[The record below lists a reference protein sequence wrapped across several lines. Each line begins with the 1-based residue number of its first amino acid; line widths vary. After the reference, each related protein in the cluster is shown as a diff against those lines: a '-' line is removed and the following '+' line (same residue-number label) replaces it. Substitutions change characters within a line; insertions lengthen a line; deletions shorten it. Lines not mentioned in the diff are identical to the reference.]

1 MTAMTGSG
9 AASAMRVG
17 AVSGVAA
24 YSLWGLFPAFFPL
37 LLPAGP
43 VEILAHRIVWTLLAM
58 LVVLL
63 VTRQLPQLVRIDRR
77 TWALIAAA
85 ALFISINWGL
95 YVFTVNSERVSEAA
109 LGYFIN
115 PLVSVVLGV
124 LIFGERLERPQKIA
138 VAIAGVAVAVLT
150 VGYGHFPY
158 LSIILALS
166 FGMYGVVKKKVRLPA
181 TVGLTA
187 EVVITAPLALG
198 FLVWLTVV
206 GQSTFTGEGPGHA
219 VLLAASGL
227 VTAVPLLLFAMAAQ
241 RIPLGFVGMLQ
252 YITPTLQLL
261 WAVVMVGERLDVTQW
276 VGFGLV
282 LVAVLLFSGSQ
293 LGRMRRVRRAGDV
306 EGTGDDDAADVC
318 GR

>member
-1 MTAMTGSG
+1 MSGSG
-9 AASAMRVG
+9 AGSAMRVG

-43 VEILAHRIVWTLLAM
+43 VEILAHRIVWTLLVM
-58 LVVLL
+58 LLVLL
-63 VTRQLPQLVRIDRR
+63 VTRQLRQLVTIDRR
-77 TWALIAAA
+77 TWALVAAA

-95 YVFTVNSERVSEAA
+95 YVYTVNSERVSEAA

-124 LIFGERLERPQKIA
+124 VLFGERLERPQKVAVGIA
-138 VAIAGVAVAVLT
+138 AVAVAVLT
-150 VGYGHFPY
+150 LGYGHFPY

-181 TVGLTA
+181 TVGLAA
-187 EVVITAPLALG
+187 EVVVTAPLAVG
-198 FLVWLTVV
+198 FLVWLTVA
-206 GQSTFTGEGPGHA
+206 GRSTFTGEGPGHA
-219 VLLAASGL
+219 VLLAASGV
-227 VTAVPLLLFAMAAQ
+227 VTAIPLLLFAMAAQ

-252 YITPTLQLL
+252 YITPSLQLL
-261 WAVVMVGERLDVTQW
+261 WAVVMVGERLDGTQW

-293 LGRMRRVRRAGDV
+293 LGRLRRVRRAGNAAV
-306 EGTGDDDAADVC
+306 TSGDDAPDVG

>member
-1 MTAMTGSG
+1 MSG
-9 AASAMRVG
+9 QAGGSAMKLG
-17 AVSGVAA
+17 PASGVAA
-24 YSLWGLFPAFFPL
+24 YSMWGLFPAFFPL

-43 VEILAHRIVWTLLAM
+43 VEILAHRIVWTLLVM
-58 LVVLL
+58 LLVLL
-63 VTRQLPQLVRIDRR
+63 VARQLGRLLRIDRH
-77 TWALIAAA
+77 TWGLLAAA

-95 YVFTVNSERVSEAA
+95 YVYTVNSERVSEAA

-138 VAIAGVAVAVLT
+138 VGIAAVAVAVLT

-166 FGMYGVVKKKVRLPA
+166 FGMYGVMKKKVRVPA

-187 EVVITAPLALG
+187 EVVITTPLALG
-198 FLVWLTVV
+198 FLVWLTVA
-206 GQSTFTGEGPGHA
+206 GRSTFTGHGLDHA
-219 VLLAASGL
+219 ALLAASGL

-252 YITPTLQLL
+252 YITPSLQLL
-261 WAVVMVGERLDVTQW
+261 WAVVMVGERLDATQW

-282 LVAVLLFSGSQ
+282 MVAVLVFSGSQ
-293 LGRMRRVRRAGDV
+293 LGRMRRMRLAGEHAVRS
-306 EGTGDDDAADVC
+306 DDDDTDVG